1 MTIEITK
8 PELERII
15 IERLNQGTFPDA
27 EALILNALQS
37 SAGAAEAD
45 RKEAIERLKTFG
57 QRNRLSLGDSTID
70 ELRDQARP

>member
-8 PELERII
+8 PELERMI

-27 EALILNALQS
+27 EAVILNALQS
-37 SAGAAEAD
+37 SAAAAEAE

-57 QRNRLSLGDSTID
+57 QRNGLSLDDATVR